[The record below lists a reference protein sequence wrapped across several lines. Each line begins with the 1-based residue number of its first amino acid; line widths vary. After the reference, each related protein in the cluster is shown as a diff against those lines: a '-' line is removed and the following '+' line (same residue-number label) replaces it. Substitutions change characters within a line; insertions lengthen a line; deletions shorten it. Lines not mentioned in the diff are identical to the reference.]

1 MRARPGLSFERM
13 AIALLFIALAFR
25 ALLMPA
31 QNDTYWNLRDGMEIL
46 RTGHVPRADAYSFT
60 AAGAPYTDH
69 EWLSQVLL
77 ALGHRLAGMPGVEL
91 VAAAAV
97 LGALALVY
105 RLTIGPLLTR
115 FVLLAPALSVAS
127 CVWVLRPQVFSLLAM
142 SLLVW
147 LIVRERWRWLPLLF
161 LIWANAHGGVVMG
174 GLVMTAAVAVALI
187 RWRARGEAADA
198 RRARALALAATLSA
212 LATLCTPLGARLV
225 PYIVLTANRSRAIEI
240 SEWAPTLPID
250 VLGVAF
256 WIVALSFAA
265 IVVVRRRALASAGW
279 PEWALLGICGALLPV
294 AVQSQRNM
302 APFLMFAA
310 PAASRLLGADFRFRL
325 PGRPRPPSPD
335 HPGLNLAL
343 AGGVGLLA
351 AVVLI
356 LAWAAPV
363 DRLEWRPIAR
373 PALAALRA
381 CPGPLYNHY
390 DDGGFLIWFAPDRR
404 VFVDSRQDPYP
415 LDLLLEHEAV
425 ERGQRSYRPLF
436 SRYAIRCA
444 FLPAASPT
452 VKALAA
458 DGWAT
463 RYRDQRYAILAA
475 PPGK

>member
-1 MRARPGLSFERM
+1 MTFGGM
-13 AIALLFIALAFR
+13 AIALLFVALAFR

-31 QNDTYWNLRDGMEIL
+31 QNDTFWNLRDGAEIL
-46 RTGHVPRADAYSFT
+46 RTGHVPRVDTYSFT

-69 EWLSQVLL
+69 EWLSQAIL
-77 ALGHRLAGMPGVEL
+77 AAGHRLAGMPGVEL

-105 RLTIGPLLTR
+105 RMTIGPPITR

-127 CVWVLRPQVFSLLAM
+127 CVWVLRPQVFSLLAV

-147 LIVRERWRWLPLLF
+147 LVVRQRWRWLPPLF
-161 LIWANAHGGVVMG
+161 LVWANLHGGVVLG
-174 GLVMTAAVAVALI
+174 GLTLVAAFGVALVRWRLVGDDGDRRRLRALAVAVP
-187 RWRARGEAADA
+187 
-198 RRARALALAATLSA
+198 LSG
-212 LATLCTPLGARLV
+212 LATLVTPLGARMI
-225 PYIVLTANRSRAIEI
+225 PYILLTERRSRAIQI
-240 SEWAPTLPID
+240 SEWAATLPVD

-256 WIVALSFAA
+256 WILALAFVLIVAR
-265 IVVVRRRALASAGW
+265 RRRALATAEWGD
-279 PEWALLGICGALLPV
+279 WALLGICAVLLPV

-310 PAASRLLGADFRFRL
+310 PAASRLLGPAFRFRL

-335 HPGLNLAL
+335 HPRFNLAL
-343 AGGVGLLA
+343 AGGGTVLA
-351 AVVLI
+351 AAAI
-356 LAWAAPV
+356 GLAWAAPI
-363 DRLEWRPIAR
+363 DRLEWRPIPPR
-373 PALAALRA
+373 ALAALRA

-390 DDGGFLIWFAPDRR
+390 DDGGFLIWFAPERP

-425 ERGQRSYRPLF
+425 ERRQRSYRPLF
-436 SRYAIRCA
+436 ARYGIRCA
-444 FLPAASPT
+444 FLPKESPT

-463 RYRDQRYAILAA
+463 RFLGRRYAVLAA
-475 PPGK
+475 P